1 MRQTKQFSLGLMLLP
16 AALMLAGAGCGNSSS
31 SSSSAPAS
39 SAGRTFKSGG
49 IYPEGIGVDAADH
62 IWVANRY
69 SNNVAELSINGEIL
83 TTITVGSRPHGL
95 KIDRGNTESIWVQN
109 TASNDVTA
117 IGSDG
122 SVIGTFPTGGTEPQH
137 AQFDGDGNIW
147 VTNQGSNTV
156 AEINSSGAIVQQ
168 VAVGQNPHAI
178 SRDSSGNFWIGN
190 YSSGTITVLDS
201 SGGVVTTIANVGYQ
215 PSGNAIDPSENLWQ
229 SIVSLNQVAQF
240 AAAPGFTPIASYAT
254 GIAPRGVT
262 IDKAGNVFVANQRTN
277 EVLKY
282 DTSGAVIAHYK
293 VGACPE
299 NMAIDSRG
307 DLWVSD
313 ACGNT
318 VTRLKRVAVPST
330 SGDGDSNG

>member
-1 MRQTKQFSLGLMLLP
+1 MRQTRQFSLGLMLLP

-31 SSSSAPAS
+31 SSAPAP
-39 SAGRTFKSGG
+39 SAGRTFNSGG

-62 IWVANRY
+62 IWVANRH
-69 SNNVAELSINGEIL
+69 SNNVAELSINGDIL
-83 TTITVGSRPHGL
+83 TTIIVGSGPHGL
-95 KIDRGNTESIWVQN
+95 KIDRGNTESFRVQN

-122 SVIGTFPTGGTEPQH
+122 SVIGTYVTGGTEPQH
-137 AQFDGDGNIW
+137 AQFDGDGYIL

-156 AEINSSGAIVQQ
+156 AEIDSSGAIVQQ

-178 SRDSSGNFWIGN
+178 SRDSSG
-190 YSSGTITVLDS
+190 TITVLDS
-201 SGGVVTTIANVGYQ
+201 GGAVVTTITNAGYQ
-215 PSGNAIDPSENLWQ
+215 PSGNATDPSENLWQ

-254 GIAPRGVT
+254 GIAPRGVM
-262 IDKAGNVFVANQRTN
+262 IDKAGSVFVANQRTN

-293 VGACPE
+293 VGAGPE

-307 DLWVSD
+307 DLWISD

-318 VTRLKRVAVPST
+318 VTRLQRIAVLST